1 MTNHGRHL
9 GRLFIFLMV
18 FGAAS
23 LQAEMSLENKRS
35 TIQFMSVKNTSI
47 AELHHFRV
55 LSGQLADDGTASVR
69 IDLDSVETLIPI
81 RNQRLREI
89 LFETV
94 RFPHATLTANAPAS
108 VLALSA
114 GQSVT
119 ETLSIEVNLH
129 GSAKS
134 VDATVLATRLDNGGL
149 QVVLAS
155 PILVQAA
162 DFGLDGG
169 LGVLQEVA
177 GLVSISTTVPV
188 TGTLIFMPA
197 S

>member
-1 MTNHGRHL
+1 MAKHCRHL
-9 GRLFIFLMV
+9 GRVFLFLFAI
-18 FGAAS
+18 GAAS
-23 LQAEMSLENKRS
+23 SQAEMSLDNSRS

-55 LSGQLADDGTASVR
+55 LSGQLTDDGDVSVR

-94 RFPHATLTANAPAS
+94 RFPHATLTARAPAS
-108 VLALSA
+108 VLALSE
-114 GQSVT
+114 GQSIN

-129 GSAKS
+129 GNVES
-134 VDATVLATRLDNGGL
+134 VDATVLVTRLDNGGL

-162 DFGLDGG
+162 DFALDGA